1 MSICLYAG
9 HRVSGRR
16 HLICTDNM
24 EIGWSGMDYSSLLE
38 ALQRRGVHTV
48 VLAVWQGTTYP
59 EKGDRTMRIGF
70 LGLGNMGSAMASNL
84 IRAGHDL
91 VVYNRSRKA
100 AEALAAEGAQV
111 ADDPANAAV
120 QEIVITMLANNDA
133 AESVVFG
140 AHGVLD
146 GMQRDGLHV
155 SMSTIS
161 PALSRRLAAA
171 HKERGQQYMAAPVF
185 GRPDAAAAGKLFIVG
200 AGTKEALA
208 KAKPVFEVLGQRTFT
223 VGERPEDAN
232 LIKLFGNFLITCVL
246 EGLGEVFAVAR
257 KAEIDPGTV
266 FEVLSGTMFGAPA
279 YNNYGPRI
287 IEEKFSPAGF
297 KLPLGLKD
305 VRLMLEASDELAAP
319 MPFANIVRDH
329 FLTAI
334 ANGYGDLDWSALALI
349 AAQSAGLPRR
359 TGNLGSDAAD

>member
-1 MSICLYAG
+1 
-9 HRVSGRR
+9 
-16 HLICTDNM
+16 
-24 EIGWSGMDYSSLLE
+24 
-38 ALQRRGVHTV
+38 
-48 VLAVWQGTTYP
+48 
-59 EKGDRTMRIGF
+59 
-70 LGLGNMGSAMASNL
+70 
-84 IRAGHDL
+84 
-91 VVYNRSRKA
+91 
-100 AEALAAEGAQV
+100 
-111 ADDPANAAV
+111 
-120 QEIVITMLANNDA
+120 
-133 AESVVFG
+133 
-140 AHGVLD
+140 
-146 GMQRDGLHV
+146 
-155 SMSTIS
+155 
-161 PALSRRLAAA
+161 
-171 HKERGQQYMAAPVF
+171 MAAPVF

-200 AGTKEALA
+200 AGATETLA
-208 KAKPVFEVLGQRTFT
+208 KAKPVFDVLGQRTFT

-232 LIKLFGNFLITCVL
+232 YIKLFGNFLITCVL

-257 KAEIDPGTV
+257 KAEIDPSTV